1 MLRFRSLEGLPREP
15 KAPVSQKESQPM
27 ENEAASRD
35 QAEVPF
41 LTGAWRTEP
50 VQQCKAGML
59 CCTGA
64 LVVGQ

>member
-1 MLRFRSLEGLPREP
+1 
-15 KAPVSQKESQPM
+15 M